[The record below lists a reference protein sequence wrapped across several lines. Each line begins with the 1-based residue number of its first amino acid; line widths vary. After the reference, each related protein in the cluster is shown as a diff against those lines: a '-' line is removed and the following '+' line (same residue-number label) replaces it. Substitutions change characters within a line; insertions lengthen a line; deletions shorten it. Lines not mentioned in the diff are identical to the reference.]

1 MKILII
7 NTGGNVH
14 SLKNILNFCG
24 YESKVY
30 EKKAD
35 LDNYDVFFLP
45 GIGAFDNCIRSLKD
59 LDIFEILRDKN
70 FLKKKRIFGICAGM
84 QILFEES
91 EEGNLKGLSLLKGK
105 VKKFDNLHM
114 GWNNVYSDKI
124 ELDNRSDLFY
134 FAHNY
139 FVDCDKSLILA
150 HCKHNFEFP
159 AIVHKDNIYGIQFH
173 PEKSHTNG
181 IDLLK
186 KILISLN

>member
-1 MKILII
+1 
-7 NTGGNVH
+7 
-14 SLKNILNFCG
+14 
-24 YESKVY
+24 
-30 EKKAD
+30 
-35 LDNYDVFFLP
+35 
-45 GIGAFDNCIRSLKD
+45 
-59 LDIFEILRDKN
+59 
-70 FLKKKRIFGICAGM
+70 M

-105 VKKFDNLHM
+105 VKKFDKLHM